1 MVRTN
6 MRKNQGRN
14 DLHSGVALSAHYVRR
29 LVSASLLFGSGI
41 IVGCWLGSNL
51 GIQATRAEALLQQ
64 DRSPPR
70 LVGPATTVIKEVRT
84 RPSHL
89 GNDQSLDAAFSGDIG
104 NIRLPIGFRI
114 LGEGTLGKPKTG
126 YLYTPELTPFYTF
139 LENRSGYN
147 NSIVNNEGRTAAVA
161 YRTRVFQ
168 EGQGDAVAYNA
179 SVFVTGAK
187 EGAQSWL
194 ANPAGS
200 IINGDMSAGS
210 PGVYLN
216 PGEWML
222 SDKGNDVS
230 GAGWVV
236 NLNRS
241 NDTGALDTY
250 WQGYSAQSIGSKS
263 IDDAFVARGN
273 FKVGLN
279 LTNARLQ
286 ADQSA
291 IVLKA
296 NQRIYGNSQPAGPR
310 LWHQIEPGGEYFTY
324 DEVRGWVLA
333 IQGRPSFSVTD
344 KGVSVDGTRVLGPRV
359 TGFTPG
365 KGEPNFGT
373 FDAKTAKLQD
383 VSARVLALESALR
396 SHGLID

>member
-1 MVRTN
+1 
-6 MRKNQGRN
+6 MR
-14 DLHSGVALSAHYVRR
+14 SGVAMCACKLCHLAS
-29 LVSASLLFGSGI
+29 SSLLFGVGI
-41 IVGCWLGSNL
+41 IIGCWTSNW
-51 GIQATRAEALLQQ
+51 GIPAGRAEDLSLNSALS
-64 DRSPPR
+64 RPIGSSYPI
-70 LVGPATTVIKEVRT
+70 TEVRT
-84 RPSHL
+84 RPSRL
-89 GNDQSLDAAFSGDIG
+89 GNEQSLDKAFSGDIG
-104 NIRLPIGFRI
+104 NIRLSTGFRI

-147 NSIVNNEGRTAAVA
+147 NSVVNNEGRTAAVA

-179 SVFVTGAK
+179 SVFVSGAK
-187 EGAQSWL
+187 EGARSWL

-210 PGVYLN
+210 SGVYLN

-222 SDKGNDVS
+222 RDKGNDVS

-236 NLNRS
+236 NLDRS
-241 NDTGALDTY
+241 NNTGALDTY
-250 WQGYSAQSIGSKS
+250 WQGYAAQSIGSKS

-279 LTNARLQ
+279 LTNTRLQ

-291 IVLKA
+291 IALKA
-296 NQRIYGNSQPAGPR
+296 NQRIYGNSRPAGPG
-310 LWHQIEPGGEYFTY
+310 LWHQIELGGEYLSYGTA
-324 DEVRGWVLA
+324 EGWVLA
-333 IQGRPSFSVTD
+333 INGRPSFSVTD
-344 KGVSVDGTRVLGPRV
+344 SGVSINGTRVLGTRV

-365 KGEPNFGT
+365 KGVPNLGP
-373 FDAKTAKLQD
+373 FDAGKASLAD